1 MGESSELSKVLEV
14 SLPYSR
20 AGEQNS
26 PSFVF
31 QELPEVPIFTTAVRL
46 AASGRTVSS
55 CLVDFH
61 FLEGDKWM
69 FEIRKAIYHLS

>member
-20 AGEQNS
+20 AGEQDS

-31 QELPEVPIFTTAVRL
+31 QELPEVPILTTAVLL
-46 AASGRTVSS
+46 AAAGRTFSS
-55 CLVDFH
+55 CLVDFS
-61 FLEGDKWM
+61 
-69 FEIRKAIYHLS
+69 LSGRRQVDV